1 MIIRARIVVPM
12 AGDPIDDGA
21 VTVANGKITDIGRFG
36 EVRSRQSGEVLDLG
50 EQILMPGLINAHCH
64 LDYTILRGRMGSH
77 SSFSNWIR
85 AINEA
90 KAGLTE
96 QSYIDSIKAGFAEAQ
111 GFGTT
116 TILNLIAFPKLIP
129 AIKEPIRTWWFGEL
143 IDVRSPEDAERIV
156 DDAVAFLKPT
166 RHWGLAPHAPFTASQ
181 RLYARCE
188 EIARREDIPLTTHLA
203 ESRDEM
209 EMFRDGQG
217 AAFDFLKGIGR
228 PMEDCGTETPLA
240 LFLRTRTVDERWIV
254 AHLNELDAGDF
265 QLLARSRKF
274 HIVHCPRSHAYLNH
288 SPFAIER
295 LQSLGFN
302 VCLGT
307 DSLAS
312 NRDLSLFAEMRELLD
327 KKPSLSPRDV
337 VTMATVNGAR
347 AIGRSNSLGTIQ
359 RNACADL
366 IAIPIAS
373 DVAEIFETIVSFE
386 RPVPWIMVNGT
397 VRGLIPDLQAAPTDA
412 PSTPP

>member
-21 VTVANGKITDIGRFG
+21 VAVTDGKISGLGRFG
-36 EVRSRQSGEVLDLG
+36 EVRARHSGEILDLG
-50 EQILMPGLINAHCH
+50 DQILMPGLINAHCH
-64 LDYTILRGRMGSH
+64 LDYTILRGRIGSH

-96 QSYIDSIKAGFAEAQ
+96 QNYIDSIKAGFAEAQ
-111 GFGTT
+111 RFGTT

-129 AIKEPIRTWWFGEL
+129 AITAPIRTWWFGEL
-143 IDVRSPEDAERIV
+143 IDVRSPDEADRIV
-156 DDAVAFLKPT
+156 DEAVAYLKPT
-166 RHWGLAPHAPFTASQ
+166 NHWGLAPHAPFTASQ
-181 RLYARCE
+181 GLYARCE
-188 EIARREDIPLTTHLA
+188 AIARREAIPLTTHLA
-203 ESRDEM
+203 ESREEM
-209 EMFRDGQG
+209 EMFRDGKG

-228 PMEDCGTETPLA
+228 PMDDCGTETPLA
-240 LFLRTRTVDERWIV
+240 RFLRTGTVDERWIV
-254 AHLNELDAGDF
+254 AHLNELDTRDF
-265 QLLARSRKF
+265 ELLAGAPKF
-274 HIVHCPRSHAYLNH
+274 HIVHCPRSHAFLDH

-312 NRDLSLFAEMRELLD
+312 NRDLSLFAEMRELHD
-327 KKPSLSPRDV
+327 KKPSLLPRDLV
-337 VTMATVNGAR
+337 AMATVKGAR
-347 AIGRSNSLGTIQ
+347 AIGCSNSLGTIQ

-373 DVAEIFETIVSFE
+373 SAADIFETIVAFE
-386 RPVPWIMVNGT
+386 KAVPWIMVNGT
-397 VRGLIPDLQAAPTDA
+397 VV
-412 PSTPP
+412 S